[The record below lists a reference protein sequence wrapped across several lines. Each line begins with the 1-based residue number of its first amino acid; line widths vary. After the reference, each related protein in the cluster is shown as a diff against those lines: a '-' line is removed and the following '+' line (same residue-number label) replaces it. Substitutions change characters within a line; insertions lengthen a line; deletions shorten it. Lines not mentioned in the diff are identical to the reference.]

1 MTPPAPPFPDI
12 GPGAPAAVGASR
24 TFLVDLRVVQYN
36 GDRGIPA
43 YCRSLVRQLCLD
55 HPGHRYRFLW
65 DPRLPQPGWAGEFAR
80 LGRWVLEDDVAAG
93 RHGRIDVLLTGC
105 FFLPL
110 WGRGRDYLSP
120 AWLRPHQPLCLGIVY
135 DLIPYLFPERYLAT
149 DEARRSYLHGLR
161 LMRRYDRLFAISQ
174 ATRTDTIRLAGVPPD
189 KVTCVYGDID
199 HRKRL
204 LIDRGGGGD
213 PAALARHG
221 LRPPYCLYVGG
232 DDWRKNIDGMIA
244 AFARF
249 HARHPDRQLAVVC
262 KMDPERVAHHRL
274 RVAAEGIPPGAVV
287 FTGYVSDEDLVAIT
301 RRAEMMAFPS
311 LYEGL
316 GLPVLE
322 AYGCGV
328 PVAGSDTSSIAE
340 LLIPELA
347 CDPRRPDDL
356 AAAMARL
363 VREPGLRAA
372 ALAHGRRVL
381 AGLGWRPAAAAV
393 MATLERPGRAAAAGE
408 LAVVAALPPARTAIA
423 SYTLAFL
430 QSRSWRTDFF
440 AVPPGAASAATRSL
454 LPGNRLFPAE
464 ALAAALG
471 RGRHDTV
478 LFVLGN
484 SDHHRAVLEAALQT
498 RLGCRQR
505 RLAYLHEAN
514 LAALLRSHLGAE
526 FEALPFSRPAA
537 GGPRWIR
544 RTLEALPE
552 IGRGLRFLADVAD
565 LDGLIVNSHACRDL
579 IRYGLGPAAD
589 RWTIDVAFLPIV
601 ADLAGWRP
609 GSTGCTDE
617 LHVGAFGTGGD
628 SKRLDL
634 VARALALLA
643 RDRPVRLSVVGWG
656 AGSQCRRTG
665 IDALPFVEVHDSPD
679 DRRLDELMRGVD
691 VAVQLRVPT
700 HGESS
705 GAVALLLGLGKQV
718 VVTGEG
724 SFAELPRALATC
736 VPADCT
742 AARLAE
748 AIAAAAARRLS
759 RADVARAIDPFS
771 SPAFDRRM
779 AEVLGR
785 PGHAA
790 ARRAA

>member
-1 MTPPAPPFPDI
+1 MTPHAPPRPAI
-12 GPGAPAAVGASR
+12 GLPASAAAGAAR

-43 YCRSLVRQLCLD
+43 YCHSLVRQLCLD
-55 HPGHRYRFLW
+55 HPRHRYRFLW
-65 DPRLPQPGWAGEFAR
+65 DHRMPQPSWAGEFER

-110 WGRGRDYLSP
+110 WSRGRDYLYP

-149 DEARRSYLHGLR
+149 DEARRAYLQGLR

-174 ATRTDTIRLAGVPPD
+174 ATRTDTIRLAGVTPER
-189 KVTCVYGDID
+189 VLCVYGDID
-199 HRKRL
+199 HRKRR
-204 LIDRGGGGD
+204 LIDRGGVAD
-213 PAALARHG
+213 PAVLDRHG
-221 LRPPYCLYVGG
+221 IRPPYCLYIGG

-249 HARHPDRQLAVVC
+249 HVRHPDRQLAVVC
-262 KMDPERVAHHRL
+262 KMDPERVAHHGL
-274 RVAAEGIPPGAVV
+274 RAAAEGIAPGRVV
-287 FTGYVSDEDLVAIT
+287 FTGFVPDEDLVAIT
-301 RRAEMMAFPS
+301 RQAEMMAFPS

-328 PVAGSDTSSIAE
+328 PVVGSSTSSMGE

-347 CDPRRPDDL
+347 CDPRRPEAL

-363 VREPGLRAA
+363 IREPGLRVRS
-372 ALAHGRRVL
+372 LAHGRRVL
-381 AGLGWRPAAAAV
+381 AGLGWRPAAEAV
-393 MATLERPGRAAAAGE
+393 MATLERPGPAVASGE
-408 LAVVAALPPARTAIA
+408 VAVVGALPPARTAIA
-423 SYTLAFL
+423 PYTLAFL
-430 QSRSWRTDFF
+430 QSHAWRTDFF
-440 AVPPGAASAATRSL
+440 AVPPAATPSAL
-454 LPGNRLFPAE
+454 LAGNRLFPAE
-464 ALAAALG
+464 ALPAALA

-484 SDHHRAVLEAALQT
+484 SDHHRGVLDAALHT
-498 RLGCRQR
+498 RIGCRQR

-514 LAALLRSHLGAE
+514 LAALLRSLLGAE
-526 FEALPFSRPAA
+526 FETLPASRPPA
-537 GGPRWIR
+537 GCPPWIR
-544 RTLEALPE
+544 RTLEAVPE
-552 IGRGLRFLADVAD
+552 IGRGLRFLAEVAD

-579 IRYGLGPAAD
+579 IRWALGPAAD
-589 RWTIDVAFLPIV
+589 RWAIDVAFLPIV

-609 GSTGCTDE
+609 CRSGPTEE

-634 VARALALLA
+634 VARALCLLA
-643 RDRPVRLSVVGWG
+643 RGRPVRLSVAGW
-656 AGSQCRRTG
+656 AAASHCRRTG
-665 IDALPFVEVHDSPD
+665 IDTLPFVEVHDSPR

-705 GAVALLLGLGKQV
+705 GAVARLLGLGKQV
-718 VVTGEG
+718 VVTGAG
-724 SFAELPRALATC
+724 SFAELPRPLATC

-742 AARLAE
+742 AGRLAE
-748 AIAAAAARRLS
+748 TIAAAAARRLD
-759 RADVARAIDPFS
+759 RADVAQAITPFS
-771 SPAFDRRM
+771 PQAFDHRM

-785 PGHAA
+785 RRAAA